1 MLDLFKKFKKRA
13 CQNQAYSLIELIVA
27 LSIFVIV
34 IVMTMAIFS
43 SILKAQRKSYNLQ
56 LTQDTARYVIEMMA
70 KEARMAKVNSI
81 TTSGTSCVLNMQ
93 RLDNADN
100 IIYTFFNDAAGSV
113 GQVQRNNPGAIPL
126 PMSRIIND
134 SNKVE
139 IKGCFYGTPANKR
152 ITVVLEAQSQ
162 GSRPGEQA
170 VIQLQTSVNS
180 RYYGS

>member
-1 MLDLFKKFKKRA
+1 MSNLFKNYQHQER
-13 CQNQAYSLIELIVA
+13 AYSLIELIVA
-27 LSIFVIV
+27 LAIFMIV
-34 IVMTMAIFS
+34 IVVTSATFTS
-43 SILKAQRKSYNLQ
+43 LLKAQRKSYNLQ

-113 GQVQRNNPGAIPL
+113 GQVQRNNPTAIPS

-139 IKGCFYGTPANKR
+139 IKGCFYGKNESGAKR
-152 ITVVLEAQSQ
+152 VTIVLEAKSKN
-162 GSRPGEQA
+162 SRPGEEA
-170 VIQLQTSVNS
+170 VVHLETSLTP
-180 RYYGS
+180 RYYGP